1 MSKFNA
7 VLSFALI
14 YSFANAQDELEFS
27 EFEISAKEIKAEDKA
42 FSTPGAVS
50 SRSDISGSNQSIDSI
65 VRSMPG
71 VYTNTDQSQGT
82 VNVNIR
88 GVSGFGRVNTMIDGV
103 TQTYY
108 GTSAD
113 SGSFHTGNGSIGT
126 SNFGALIDPNF
137 LIGVDTQRGT
147 FSGTHGANS
156 LMGSANFRTI
166 GVDDV
171 VRDGNNFGFLGKF
184 SYGTNKL
191 GPNYMGSVAA
201 KFNPFE
207 NDDSLGFLLGYSG
220 KKISQDY
227 QVGGGGRIGD
237 FTWVNPDTGE
247 TESAAPLDVKH
258 TTQNPKSILFKTEFN
273 DEFNQ
278 AILSYRDFR
287 NTLAGRDITNQ
298 NYQLDYNFNANND
311 LLNLNFLI
319 AYNNSKQKYIDGQ
332 DDNGFALATIFG
344 RDISGL
350 EVRNKALTLNLNN
363 EMNFKFNDLHWQ
375 SKYGVGFLN
384 NKYERDSFADYGGMG
399 DYATPLQPRGK
410 EKISTIF
417 ADNNFNYGIF
427 GLETSLNLTKY
438 EIKGHVPE
446 CDPRIGI
453 FCSDTMPKDATISDT
468 NLNYSILGS
477 VEIHELF
484 RPFISYSH
492 SNRAPN
498 IQEIFFS
505 SVASAGD
512 AMNIFL
518 KPEVADTWQIGFNSH
533 KQGFI
538 TKDDTFGFK
547 ALVYRSRVKDYIY
560 NESLNYYTSD
570 GDLIDSFTYYL
581 NFPYKTTFKGFE
593 AELSYD
599 AGFFYAKASYARQTN
614 NAPLSETYGSDPS
627 NFGTGMITEL
637 PKDYATVNLGTRLLD
652 EKVDLGIIAKYTGK
666 AKRIYPSSDD
676 AYRHDPTNT
685 NDYQLGM
692 HKTQDLP
699 SIPTIYDLYVN
710 FQPNKNLM
718 LKFEVQNLTD
728 KNYMDALNVYNS
740 AANQLTFA
748 SDGSDIFLFNNS
760 ARGRTFIMGFQYQ
773 Y

>member
-42 FSTPGAVS
+42 FVTNGAVS
-50 SRSDISGSNQSIDSI
+50 SRSDIGSSNQSIDSI

-82 VNVNIR
+82 LNVNIR

-113 SGSFHTGNGSIGT
+113 SGSFHTGNGSVGT

-137 LIGVDTQRGT
+137 LVGVDTQRGT
-147 FSGTHGANS
+147 FSGANGLNS

-171 VRDGNNFGFLGKF
+171 VRKGNSFGLLGKF

-191 GPNYMGSVAA
+191 GPNYMLTTAA
-201 KFNPFE
+201 KFKPFD
-207 NDDSLGFLLGYSG
+207 NDDTLGFLLGYSG
-220 KKISQDY
+220 KRILQDY
-227 QVGGGGRIGD
+227 SVGGGGNIGD
-237 FTWVNPDTGE
+237 FHWLNPDTDE
-247 TESAAPLDVKH
+247 IESATPLDVKH
-258 TTQNPKSILFKTEFN
+258 TKQSPKSILFKTEFN
-273 DEFNQ
+273 DEFNK
-278 AILSYRDFR
+278 AIVSYRDYR
-287 NTLAGRDITNQ
+287 NTLAGRDIINQ
-298 NYQLDYNFNANND
+298 NYQLNYNFNADND
-311 LLNLNFLI
+311 LLNLKFL
-319 AYNNSKQKYIDGQ
+319 ASYNNSKQKYMDGH
-332 DDNGFALATIFG
+332 DENDIAFATIFG

-350 EVRNKALTLNLNN
+350 EVRNKALTLNLSN
-363 EMNFKFNDLHWQ
+363 EMNFKFNDLSWQ
-375 SKYGVGFLN
+375 SIYGINYLN
-384 NKYERDSFADYGGMG
+384 NRYERDSFADYDGRG

-410 EKISTIF
+410 EKIISIF
-417 ADNNFNYGIF
+417 ADNNFEYGIF
-427 GLETSLNLTKY
+427 NLETSINLTKY
-438 EIKGHVPE
+438 KIKGHVPE

-453 FCSDTMPKDATISDT
+453 FCSDIMPKDATISDT
-468 NLNYSILGS
+468 NLNYSILFGAQ
-477 VEIHELF
+477 IHELF
-484 RPFISYSH
+484 RPFVSYSH

-505 SVASAGD
+505 SAASAGD

-533 KQGFI
+533 TQGFI
-538 TKDDTFGFK
+538 TDGDTFGFK

-560 NESLNYYTSD
+560 NETANYYTND

-581 NFPYKTTFKGFE
+581 NFPNKTTFKGFE

-614 NAPLSETYGSDPS
+614 DAPLSETYGSDAS

-637 PKDYATVNLGTRLLD
+637 PKDYATINLGTRLFDDKL
-652 EKVDLGIIAKYTGK
+652 DLGIIAKYTGR
-666 AKRIYPSSDD
+666 AKRIYPSNSDE
-676 AYRHDPTNT
+676 YRDNPTNT
-685 NDYQLGM
+685 NGYQLGM
-692 HKTQDLP
+692 HKTQYLP

-710 FQPNKNLM
+710 FSPYKNLT
-718 LKFEVQNLTD
+718 LKFEVQNLMD

-740 AANQLTFA
+740 ASNQATFT
-748 SDGSDIFLFNNS
+748 SDGSDVFLFNNS
-760 ARGRTFIMGFQYQ
+760 ARGRTYIMGFQYQ